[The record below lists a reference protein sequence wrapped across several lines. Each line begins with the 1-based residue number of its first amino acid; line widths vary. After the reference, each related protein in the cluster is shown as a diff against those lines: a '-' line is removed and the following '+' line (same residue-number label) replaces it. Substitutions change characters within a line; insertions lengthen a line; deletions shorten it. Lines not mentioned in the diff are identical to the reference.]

1 MDGRSPD
8 RALRERECLNRSLG
22 VTGTFDPGE
31 QFVSAL
37 HRLRGEAGLRME
49 RKVQP
54 FFWADAPLVSVWL
67 CEECSAE
74 AGLVVESRH
83 LDAA

>member
-1 MDGRSPD
+1 MGGHSTDQ
-8 RALRERECLNRSLG
+8 ALRERECMHRAHG
-22 VTGTFDPGE
+22 VRGTYYAGE

-37 HRLRGEAGLRME
+37 QRLRGEAGLRMA

-54 FFWADAPLVSVWL
+54 FFWADAPLLSVWL

-74 AGLVVESRH
+74 AGLDAGSRH